1 MVNNAAGNFISPTE
15 RLSANAFQTILDIVL
30 KVGKERFLYFEE
42 KNHEG
47 KQLSPFCRNI
57 LTVDKFLTGNGVLN
71 PGDRE
76 EDDQSSE
83 WRSLPRHHNPLHQR
97 GREII
102 LDKFLLFNYTI
113 DLVLSF
119 LTNRVDTFTCTG
131 LWLCCSQR
139 LCQVWGGDHDEVSWG
154 RVGQVHCQG
163 QPPSKCFLF

>member
-42 KNHEG
+42 KNQEG

-57 LTVDKFLTGNGVLN
+57 LTVDKFLTGHSILN

-102 LDKFLLFNYTI
+102 LDKFFFFNYTI
-113 DLVLSF
+113 YLVREPF
-119 LTNRVDTFTCTG
+119 KNV
-131 LWLCCSQR
+131 
-139 LCQVWGGDHDEVSWG
+139 
-154 RVGQVHCQG
+154 
-163 QPPSKCFLF
+163 